1 MLIGTLEVGDEMVEI
16 GADIGSRMVL
26 NNVDVKLGLLVVNR
40 SLIVKDVTVL
50 KFFTVDNFDDVLGSV
65 LESA

>member
-26 NNVDVKLGLLVVNR
+26 NNVDVKLGLLVVDR